1 VNSARLGLLLLL
13 AVVSASLPPLMAT
26 TTVMMTMTLAMTR
39 RCIAQTGEKTKWCIT
54 LSRCE
59 NRPSEEPPSVTLQ
72 A

>member
-26 TTVMMTMTLAMTR
+26 TTVMMTMAMTR

-59 NRPSEEPPSVTLQ
+59 NRPSEELPSVTLQ